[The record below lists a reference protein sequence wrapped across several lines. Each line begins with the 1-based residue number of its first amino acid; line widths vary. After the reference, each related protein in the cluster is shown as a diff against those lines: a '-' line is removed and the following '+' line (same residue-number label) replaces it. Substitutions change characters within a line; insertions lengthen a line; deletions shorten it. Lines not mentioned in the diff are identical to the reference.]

1 LFYNC
6 SFNQKTGHKKLNKYD
21 DVFSK
26 KVNKNKPNIDYMA
39 NEYSY
44 EVLTKAHSYDISGE
58 LHEASSLTLLSQLVN
73 AVSFGGLSN
82 LTSKNLQNA
91 MGGRMTINSLRIGRD
106 LSNVA
111 IKFQALPEETN
122 RTRFDKIIARF
133 IEGNVS
139 TTGLTGPEKAAYDTV
154 LRAGVYEMANLAF
167 QRQILYL
174 YTRL

>member
-1 LFYNC
+1 M
-6 SFNQKTGHKKLNKYD
+6 
-21 DVFSK
+21 FSAK
-26 KVNKNKPNIDYMA
+26 KVNKTNQT
-39 NEYSY
+39 
-44 EVLTKAHSYDISGE
+44 LTIWLMSTVMKYLQKHSYDISGE
-58 LHEASSLTLLSQLVN
+58 LHEASSLTISTCKCG
-73 AVSFGGLSN
+73 FFGLSN

-139 TTGLTGPEKAAYDTV
+139 TTGLGPEKAAYDTV
-154 LRAGVYEMANLAF
+154 LRAGVEMANLAF

>member
-1 LFYNC
+1 
-6 SFNQKTGHKKLNKYD
+6 
-21 DVFSK
+21 
-26 KVNKNKPNIDYMA
+26 
-39 NEYSY
+39 
-44 EVLTKAHSYDISGE
+44 
-58 LHEASSLTLLSQLVN
+58 
-73 AVSFGGLSN
+73 
-82 LTSKNLQNA
+82 

-154 LRAGVYEMANLAF
+154 LRAGVYRWQTLLFKDRFFTYTQDYKGEKLATDQATGTVTIEGSVYSMDSPAVRAKVMGTLRSAFF
-167 QRQILYL
+167 QDTVKMKMSVYGTVSATQDDQYIYNA
-174 YTRL
+174 